1 MSFDQFFFLQI
12 IPISL
17 RIILFFLSNY
27 NSSKKK
33 IYYSFSL
40 IIRLLKV
47 FNKRTLKKSFVSR
60 LRLYLSIL
68 YSFEI
73 EKARNTPIPPNFKA
87 SKKEKNQKS
96 NTLAR
101 RKVLKNKKEKNKRL
115 LKQDHRCVSCRGRL
129 HSSFAFF
136 LSFPVFSLS
145 LLPLLCSWTIT
156 RRDVVTL
163 LFSLSVRS
171 GARSEV
177 ESRSRASTWLK
188 RRASGVTPAASA
200 ASAATWQ
207 AARQEQAEAGVVYHL
222 GCRSRWDIGRPGRN
236 TRSTFWQPASRTAP
250 SGYVP
255 SVPVSFFSSYFFFFL
270 SFL

>member
-101 RKVLKNKKEKNKRL
+101 RKRIRRKKINVYLNRIIG
-115 LKQDHRCVSCRGRL
+115 V
-129 HSSFAFF
+129 
-136 LSFPVFSLS
+136 FPAAGVFIL
-145 LLPLLCSWTIT
+145 
-156 RRDVVTL
+156 
-163 LFSLSVRS
+163 
-171 GARSEV
+171 
-177 ESRSRASTWLK
+177 RSR
-188 RRASGVTPAASA
+188 
-200 ASAATWQ
+200 
-207 AARQEQAEAGVVYHL
+207 
-222 GCRSRWDIGRPGRN
+222 
-236 TRSTFWQPASRTAP
+236 
-250 SGYVP
+250 
-255 SVPVSFFSSYFFFFL
+255 FFFL
-270 SFL
+270 SLFFLSPSSLSFVPER